1 MTTPRTHRYRPYR
14 PGTNALPRGFTM
26 IELMIVIAII
36 GILAAIA
43 YPSYGEYVKK
53 TRRSDAQLALL
64 SGVQAMERCK
74 STRYSYVGCSV
85 PSASPDG
92 HYTLSIGGLS
102 ASAYTLTATAAA
114 DGLQAGDTGCTELT
128 IDATSDRGPKESDGS
143 VACWN

>member
-1 MTTPRTHRYRPYR
+1 MTTPRTHRYRPGISA
-14 PGTNALPRGFTM
+14 PPRGFTL

-36 GILAAIA
+36 GILSAIA
-43 YPSYGEYVKK
+43 YPSYGEYVRK

-85 PSASPDG
+85 PPASPEG
-92 HYTLSIGGLS
+92 HYTLSIDDLS
-102 ASAYTLTATAAA
+102 ASAFTLTATAAA

-128 IDATSDRGPKESDGS
+128 IDATSDRGPKQSDGS